1 MADSTAIV
9 MKKVNYP
16 GFSSDPIQIQQST
29 GKKRLN
35 AQQVDRA
42 AEDFEAM
49 FLTQMMQ
56 PMFEGVSTDG
66 IMGGGQAE
74 EVYRSFM
81 LDEYGKLMAR
91 AGGIGVA
98 DHVRKELLKL
108 QEVQ

>member
-1 MADSTAIV
+1 MADTAVV

-16 GFSSDPIQIQQST
+16 GFSQDPIQVQQPVA
-29 GKKRLN
+29 KKRMN
-35 AQQVDRA
+35 TAQIDKA

-56 PMFEGVSTDG
+56 PMFDTIPTDG
-66 IMGGGQAE
+66 IMGGGQSE
-74 EVYRSFM
+74 EIYRSFM
-81 LDEYGKLMAR
+81 LDEYGKLMAK

-98 DHVRKELLKL
+98 DHVRRELLKL